1 MLSGMGGKKVTGRE
15 FLRKVRTLNL
25 QVRALEDE
33 LLTAQQ
39 SIDGLSGMR
48 YDKDR
53 VQGGEPP
60 DLADKLTRV
69 MELRRDINADWD
81 KLIDQRAK
89 ARVYIEYLHDY
100 RYIYLLKE
108 RYICGKTWLYIAE
121 QMHLDRRWVFR
132 LHNAA
137 LDAFDKI
144 YQDFDHLTPPDPC
157 DIIKL

>member
-1 MLSGMGGKKVTGRE
+1 MTGRE
-15 FLRKVRTLNL
+15 FLRQVRALDL

-33 LLTAQQ
+33 LLTVQQ
-39 SIDGLSGMR
+39 SIDGLSGVR

-69 MELRRDINADWD
+69 MELRREINADWD

-89 ARVYIEYLHDY
+89 ARAYVDYLHDY
-100 RYIYLLKE
+100 RYSYLLKE
-108 RYICGKTWLYIAE
+108 RYICGKTWRYIAE

-132 LHNAA
+132 MHNAA
-137 LDAFDKI
+137 LDAFDKV

>member
-1 MLSGMGGKKVTGRE
+1 MTGRE
-15 FLRKVRTLNL
+15 FLRHVRTLDL
-25 QVRALEDE
+25 RVRALEDE

-69 MELRRDINADWD
+69 MELRRDINAEWD
-81 KLIDQRAK
+81 KLIDQRVK
-89 ARVYIEYLHDY
+89 ARVYIECLQDY
-100 RYIYLLKE
+100 RYSYILKE
-108 RYICGKTWLYIAE
+108 RYICGKTWRHIAE
-121 QMHLDRRWVFR
+121 QMYLDRRWVFR
-132 LHNAA
+132 LHKKA
-137 LDAFDKI
+137 LDAFDKV

-157 DIIKL
+157 DIIKM

>member
-1 MLSGMGGKKVTGRE
+1 MLTGRE
-15 FLRKVRTLNL
+15 FLRQVRTLDL

-33 LLTAQQ
+33 LLMVQQ
-39 SIDGLSGMR
+39 SIDGLSGVR

-89 ARVYIEYLHDY
+89 ARAYVDYLHDY
-100 RYIYLLKE
+100 RYSYLLKE
-108 RYICGKTWLYIAE
+108 RYICGKTWRYIAE

-132 LHNAA
+132 MHNAA
-137 LDAFDKI
+137 LDAFDKV

>member
-69 MELRRDINADWD
+69 MELRRNINADWD
-81 KLIDQRAK
+81 KLIDQREK

-100 RYIYLLKE
+100 RYSYILKE
-108 RYICGKTWLYIAE
+108 RYICGKTWRYIAE

-132 LHNAA
+132 VHNAA

>member
-1 MLSGMGGKKVTGRE
+1 MTYPIRQMAMTGRE
-15 FLRKVRTLNL
+15 FLRQVRTLDL
-25 QVRALEDE
+25 RVRALEDE
-33 LLTAQQ
+33 LLMAQQ
-39 SIDGLSGMR
+39 SIDGLSGVR

-69 MELRRDINADWD
+69 MELRRDINAEWD

-100 RYIYLLKE
+100 RYSYILKE
-108 RYICGKTWLYIAE
+108 RYICGKTWWYIAE
-121 QMHLDRRWVFR
+121 QMYLDRRWVFR
-132 LHNAA
+132 LHKAA
-137 LDAFDKI
+137 LDAFDKV

>member
-69 MELRRDINADWD
+69 MELRREINADWD
-81 KLIDQRAK
+81 KLIDQREK

-100 RYIYLLKE
+100 RYSYILKE
-108 RYICGKTWLYIAE
+108 RYICGKTWQHIVE
-121 QMHLDRRWVFR
+121 QMYLDRRWVFR
-132 LHNAA
+132 LHKEA
-137 LDAFDKI
+137 LDAFDKV